1 METQVVNN
9 NYICDFKMLKKAHD
23 AMKITIDKLRASGI
37 DAEPFLADYLLHGN
51 LNYFTRGNDEYKNA
65 RKMMERID
73 KDILKR
79 ELFAMLV
86 ANAKNDILET
96 KLFARNPSGLS
107 YPLELGI
114 EYLFCFVDSN
124 TVEYLFNQLY
134 DKMPEELN
142 RYIYVKLKR
151 MIEFQNSYY
160 SWLFKNNHS
169 ENSLSIIEKIRKG
182 KKRLNVIAARK
193 VNNKVNDKVKKL
205 KKDYND
211 GYYY

>member
-1 METQVVNN
+1 
-9 NYICDFKMLKKAHD
+9 
-23 AMKITIDKLRASGI
+23 
-37 DAEPFLADYLLHGN
+37 
-51 LNYFTRGNDEYKNA
+51 
-65 RKMMERID
+65 MMERID

-86 ANAKNDILET
+86 ANAKAEFFFT
-96 KLFARNPSGLS
+96 KRMRVKPRISFPV
-107 YPLELGI
+107 EQGI
-114 EYLFCFVDSN
+114 EDLFCFVDSN

-169 ENSLSIIEKIRKG
+169 ENSLSNIEKIRKG